1 MRRWRTG
8 EYNGQ
13 TKTEFEKN
21 YKRVRDIV
29 SKSEG
34 DQEKQNK
41 LAKLQADKITDEYK
55 ALNRARAASELGYEN
70 IFELF
75 FRKAYELGSVP
86 TQEYRD
92 YVLTKLLED

>member
-1 MRRWRTG
+1 MRRWRAR

-13 TKTEFEKN
+13 TKVEFEKN

-41 LAKLQADKITDEYK
+41 LAKLQAEKITDEYK
-55 ALNRARAASELGYEN
+55 ALNRARAASELGHEN
-70 IFELF
+70 IFEVF

>member
-1 MRRWRTG
+1 MKRWRSM
-8 EYNGQ
+8 GQ
-13 TKTEFEKN
+13 TKIEFEKN

-55 ALNRARAASELGYEN
+55 ALNRARTASELGHEN
-70 IFELF
+70 IFEVF